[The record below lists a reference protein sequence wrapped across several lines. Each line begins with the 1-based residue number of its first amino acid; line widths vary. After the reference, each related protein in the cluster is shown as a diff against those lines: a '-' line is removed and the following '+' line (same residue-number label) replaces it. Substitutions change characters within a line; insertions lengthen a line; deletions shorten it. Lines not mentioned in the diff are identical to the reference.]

1 MATYAIGDVHGC
13 FDTLEALLRRLRYDS
28 RHDHL
33 WFVGDLVN
41 SGPRSLATVRWAVEQ
56 DDRIVAVLG
65 NHDLH
70 LLARA
75 EGTSRP
81 KRRDSLDEILHAP
94 DREHLLAWLV
104 SRPLLHRQDGHCLV
118 HAGLFPE
125 WSLERAE
132 ELARETEAALQA
144 GMAGLIASIDQ
155 KTEERWQEGLER
167 HDRVRIVLA
176 GFARLRT
183 LREDGRMCAEFSG
196 PPEEAPNGCRAWFEV
211 PERASRGETVICG
224 HWAALGLR
232 IQDGVAA
239 IDTACVYGKELTA
252 LRLDD
257 GQLFQQPAID

>member
-13 FDTLEALLRRLRYDS
+13 FDTLKALLRRFSYDAD
-28 RHDHL
+28 HDRL

-41 SGPRSLATVRWAVEQ
+41 RGPRSLATLRWAADQ
-56 DDRIVAVLG
+56 GDRIVAVLG

-94 DREHLLAWLV
+94 DRDGLLKWLI

-118 HAGLFPE
+118 HAGLFPD
-125 WSLERAE
+125 WTLEGAE
-132 ELARETEAALQA
+132 ELARETEAALLDR
-144 GMAGLIASIDQ
+144 MSGLLAIVDQ
-155 KTEERWQEGLER
+155 KTDERWQEGLPR
-167 HDRVRIVLA
+167 HDRVRVALA

-183 LREDGRMCAEFSG
+183 LRPDGRMCADFSG
-196 PPEEAPNGCRAWFEV
+196 PPEEAPKGCHPWYEV
-211 PERASRGETVICG
+211 PDRRSRGETVICG
-224 HWAALGLR
+224 HWAALGLLL
-232 IQDGVAA
+232 QDGIAA
-239 IDTACVYGKELTA
+239 LDTACVYGKELTA

-257 GQLFQQPAID
+257 GQLFQQRAID